1 MSFKSR
7 FGITNIKNG
16 KIDNFSLSIDENN
29 SIKPVILYTPD
40 MNNTNEH
47 FHIELSKTEATK
59 LRDWLNSFLELDQA
73 TLKYKYL
80 SDLKKKRK

>member
-7 FGITNIKNG
+7 FGITKIKNST
-16 KIDNFSLSIDENN
+16 IDNLSIGLDENN

-40 MNNTNEH
+40 LKDTNEH
-47 FHIELSKTEATK
+47 FHIELSKIEATK
-59 LRDWLNSFLELDQA
+59 LRDWLNSFLSLDQSK
-73 TLKYKYL
+73 LKNRYL